1 MKRLPRISRGR
12 DRTKRRKV
20 DYTAR
25 RRRRTRV
32 MNAHIFK
39 SFLLFVRDDISFDRP
54 DGGIRVVTVTRAAM
68 ATALAHSIA
77 TVALPRAHPARSRL
91 ARAFR
96 ARVRVAAS
104 AGGDPEVTP
113 ERRLQL
119 EKADALREEYDGVS
133 TRARRL
139 LTRGGRL
146 AEKID
151 ELTAGAER
159 AMTLGADRDED
170 QARRL
175 LRERAQVKEAL
186 DRTIARAEVLKELAR
201 KIEMAIIVY
210 AGEIAD
216 ESAEGA
222 VAAPS
227 ANAKDVAPGSLEAEF
242 ASLEINLLER
252 AFAASG
258 AAASE
263 TAPTR
268 DETLGATKREA
279 TREADSR
286 LQSRNVAPPRD
297 VPGWWRDASDEELL
311 PDEKRNEKT
320 SEKPLDALL
329 SLDRARVSSV
339 GVRPS
344 DAVRLRVACAAHGA
358 EDVARSKRLE
368 GGKRDTAFRAGV
380 EAAFAAVET
389 EEGLFRVSLKKK
401 KEKEKKSL
409 AFFGVRSGGRSP
421 CVSCPTSRATSACVP
436 RARARWSPRRSC
448 GAWRRRS
455 CSARRT
461 RARATGTTRGAR
473 ASSWRGR
480 SSPSRRRRRRRRTA
494 SASRWWRCA
503 RRGSCARTSGAKC
516 SRCFQMRA
524 GRAKACGRSSGSR
537 SGSRRSGSR
546 TRLVFDTTRSCLRTL
561 KVQEIL
567 RRPSAE

>member
-1 MKRLPRISRGR
+1 
-12 DRTKRRKV
+12 
-20 DYTAR
+20 
-25 RRRRTRV
+25 
-32 MNAHIFK
+32 
-39 SFLLFVRDDISFDRP
+39 
-54 DGGIRVVTVTRAAM
+54 M
-68 ATALAHSIA
+68 APALVPSIA
-77 TVALPRAHPARSRL
+77 AAALPHARAARSRL
-91 ARAFR
+91 VRAVR
-96 ARVRVAAS
+96 ARVGVAAS
-104 AGGDPEVTP
+104 AGDDAEVTP

-151 ELTAGAER
+151 ELTAAAER

-311 PDEKRNEKT
+311 RNEKKRNEKT
-320 SEKPLDALL
+320 EKPLDALL

-380 EAAFAAVET
+380 EAACAAVEA
-389 EEGLFRVSLKKK
+389 EEGFEDWRSLGGQ
-401 KEKEKKSL
+401 EPLRFLSDL
-409 AFFGVRSGGRSP
+409 ARDLGLRP
-421 CVSCPTSRATSACVP
+421 
-436 RARARWSPRRSC
+436 ARAGALVTEAVVRRVEKTLVQC
-448 GAWRRRS
+448 A
-455 CSARRT
+455 AH
-461 RARATGTTRGAR
+461 ARAGDWDDARGE
-473 ASSWRGR
+473 SVVL
-480 SSPSRRRRRRRRTA
+480 
-494 SASRWWRCA
+494 
-503 RRGSCARTSGAKC
+503 ART
-516 SRCFQMRA
+516 
-524 GRAKACGRSSGSR
+524 
-537 SGSRRSGSR
+537 
-546 TRLVFDTTRSCLRTL
+546 LVAFAAAAASPEDRERVALVALRT
-561 KVQEIL
+561 QRQL
-567 RRPSAE
+567 REDERREVLALFSDEGRESESVREVIRLALGLEEERE

>member
-1 MKRLPRISRGR
+1 
-12 DRTKRRKV
+12 
-20 DYTAR
+20 
-25 RRRRTRV
+25 

-139 LTRGGRL
+139 LTRGSRL
-146 AEKID
+146 AAKID

-159 AMTLGADRDED
+159 AMTLGADRDEN

-216 ESAEGA
+216 ESAESA

-252 AFAASG
+252 AFAASD
-258 AAASE
+258 AESE
-263 TAPTR
+263 TR
-268 DETLGATKREA
+268 GGATKDVS
-279 TREADSR
+279 TRGEGDARARDPERGSR
-286 LQSRNVAPPRD
+286 A
-297 VPGWWRDASDEELL
+297 VPGWWQDAPENSVALEDEDEDERTRESGCRSDV
-311 PDEKRNEKT
+311 
-320 SEKPLDALL
+320 EKPLDALL

-339 GVRPS
+339 GVRPL

-358 EDVARSKRLE
+358 ENVAGSKRLE
-368 GGKRDTAFRAGV
+368 GGKRDTAFRAGIEAAVTAV
-380 EAAFAAVET
+380 EADEGRVDDAGLVEPGKALWQSLAGQDPLRFLSDLARDIGVRPARAGALVTEAVVRRVEKTLVQCAAHGRAGDWDEARRECVVLARTLIAFAAAAASPEERESVALVALRTQRQLREYERREVLALFP
-389 EEGLFRVSLKKK
+389 EEGGESERVR
-401 KEKEKKSL
+401 EVIRL
-409 AFFGVRSGGRSP
+409 ALG
-421 CVSCPTSRATSACVP
+421 
-436 RARARWSPRRSC
+436 
-448 GAWRRRS
+448 
-455 CSARRT
+455 
-461 RARATGTTRGAR
+461 
-473 ASSWRGR
+473 
-480 SSPSRRRRRRRRTA
+480 
-494 SASRWWRCA
+494 
-503 RRGSCARTSGAKC
+503 
-516 SRCFQMRA
+516 
-524 GRAKACGRSSGSR
+524 
-537 SGSRRSGSR
+537 
-546 TRLVFDTTRSCLRTL
+546 L
-561 KVQEIL
+561 
-567 RRPSAE
+567 

>member
-1 MKRLPRISRGR
+1 
-12 DRTKRRKV
+12 
-20 DYTAR
+20 
-25 RRRRTRV
+25 
-32 MNAHIFK
+32 
-39 SFLLFVRDDISFDRP
+39 
-54 DGGIRVVTVTRAAM
+54 M
-68 ATALAHSIA
+68 APALVPSIA
-77 TVALPRAHPARSRL
+77 AAALPHARAARSRL
-91 ARAFR
+91 VRAVR
-96 ARVRVAAS
+96 ARVGVAAS
-104 AGGDPEVTP
+104 AGDDAEVTP

-159 AMTLGADRDED
+159 AMSLGADRDED

-222 VAAPS
+222 VAEPS

-268 DETLGATKREA
+268 DETLGATKRSK
-279 TREADSR
+279 REANA
-286 LQSRNVAPPRD
+286 SRNVTAPRD
-297 VPGWWRDASDEELL
+297 VPGWWRDASDEDKKA
-311 PDEKRNEKT
+311 PPKRNENENENA
-320 SEKPLDALL
+320 EKPLDALL

-401 KEKEKKSL
+401 EGEGEKEPRVLWRSL
-409 AFFGVRSGGRSP
+409 GGQEPLRFLSDLARDLGLRPAREGALVTEAVVRRVEKTLVQ
-421 CVSCPTSRATSACVP
+421 CAAH
-436 RARARWSPRRSC
+436 ARAGDWDD
-448 GAWRRRS
+448 
-455 CSARRT
+455 AR
-461 RARATGTTRGAR
+461 GE
-473 ASSWRGR
+473 SVVL
-480 SSPSRRRRRRRRTA
+480 
-494 SASRWWRCA
+494 
-503 RRGSCARTSGAKC
+503 ART
-516 SRCFQMRA
+516 
-524 GRAKACGRSSGSR
+524 
-537 SGSRRSGSR
+537 
-546 TRLVFDTTRSCLRTL
+546 LVAFAAAAASPEDRERVALVALRT
-561 KVQEIL
+561 QRQL
-567 RRPSAE
+567 REDERREVLALFSDEGRESESVREVIRLALGLEEERE

>member
-1 MKRLPRISRGR
+1 
-12 DRTKRRKV
+12 
-20 DYTAR
+20 
-25 RRRRTRV
+25 
-32 MNAHIFK
+32 
-39 SFLLFVRDDISFDRP
+39 
-54 DGGIRVVTVTRAAM
+54 M
-68 ATALAHSIA
+68 APALVPSIA
-77 TVALPRAHPARSRL
+77 AAALPHARAARSRL
-91 ARAFR
+91 VRAVR
-96 ARVRVAAS
+96 ARVGVAAS
-104 AGGDPEVTP
+104 AGDDAEVTP

-268 DETLGATKREA
+268 DETLGATKRSK
-279 TREADSR
+279 REANA
-286 LQSRNVAPPRD
+286 SRNVTAPRD
-297 VPGWWRDASDEELL
+297 VPGWWRDASDEDKKA
-311 PDEKRNEKT
+311 PPKRNENENENA
-320 SEKPLDALL
+320 EKPLDALL

-401 KEKEKKSL
+401 EGEGEKEPRVLWRSL
-409 AFFGVRSGGRSP
+409 GGQEPLRFLSDLARDLGLRP
-421 CVSCPTSRATSACVP
+421 
-436 RARARWSPRRSC
+436 ARAGALVTEAVVRRVEKTLVQC
-448 GAWRRRS
+448 A
-455 CSARRT
+455 AH
-461 RARATGTTRGAR
+461 ARAGDWDDARGE
-473 ASSWRGR
+473 SVVL
-480 SSPSRRRRRRRRTA
+480 
-494 SASRWWRCA
+494 
-503 RRGSCARTSGAKC
+503 ART
-516 SRCFQMRA
+516 
-524 GRAKACGRSSGSR
+524 
-537 SGSRRSGSR
+537 
-546 TRLVFDTTRSCLRTL
+546 LVAFAAAAASPEDRERVALVALRT
-561 KVQEIL
+561 QRQL
-567 RRPSAE
+567 REDERREVLALFSDEGRESESVREVIRLALGLEEERE

>member
-1 MKRLPRISRGR
+1 
-12 DRTKRRKV
+12 
-20 DYTAR
+20 
-25 RRRRTRV
+25 
-32 MNAHIFK
+32 
-39 SFLLFVRDDISFDRP
+39 
-54 DGGIRVVTVTRAAM
+54 M
-68 ATALAHSIA
+68 APALVPSIA
-77 TVALPRAHPARSRL
+77 AAALPHARAARSRL
-91 ARAFR
+91 VRAVR
-96 ARVRVAAS
+96 ARVGVAAS
-104 AGGDPEVTP
+104 AGDDAEVTP

-151 ELTAGAER
+151 ELTAAAER

-268 DETLGATKREA
+268 DETLGATKRSK
-279 TREADSR
+279 READSR
-286 LQSRNVAPPRD
+286 LQSPVAPPRD

-311 PDEKRNEKT
+311 PPKRNEKT
-320 SEKPLDALL
+320 SGGAPSAEKPLDALL

-380 EAAFAAVET
+380 EAACAAVEA
-389 EEGLFRVSLKKK
+389 EEGRVE
-401 KEKEKKSL
+401 KEKELWRSL
-409 AFFGVRSGGRSP
+409 GGQEPLRFLSDLARDLGLRP
-421 CVSCPTSRATSACVP
+421 
-436 RARARWSPRRSC
+436 ARAGALVTEAIVRRVEKTLVQC
-448 GAWRRRS
+448 A
-455 CSARRT
+455 AH
-461 RARATGTTRGAR
+461 ARAGDWDDARGE
-473 ASSWRGR
+473 SVVL
-480 SSPSRRRRRRRRTA
+480 
-494 SASRWWRCA
+494 
-503 RRGSCARTSGAKC
+503 ART
-516 SRCFQMRA
+516 
-524 GRAKACGRSSGSR
+524 
-537 SGSRRSGSR
+537 
-546 TRLVFDTTRSCLRTL
+546 LVAFAAAAASPEDRERVALVALRT
-561 KVQEIL
+561 QRQL
-567 RRPSAE
+567 REDERREVLALFSDEGRESESVREVIRLALGLEEERE

>member
-1 MKRLPRISRGR
+1 MAPALVPRI
-12 DRTKRRKV
+12 
-20 DYTAR
+20 
-25 RRRRTRV
+25 
-32 MNAHIFK
+32 
-39 SFLLFVRDDISFDRP
+39 
-54 DGGIRVVTVTRAAM
+54 AA
-68 ATALAHSIA
+68 A
-77 TVALPRAHPARSRL
+77 ALPHARAARSRL
-91 ARAFR
+91 VRTVR

-104 AGGDPEVTP
+104 AGDDAEVTP

-151 ELTAGAER
+151 ELTAAAER

-201 KIEMAIIVY
+201 KIELAIIVY
-210 AGEIAD
+210 AGEVAD
-216 ESAEGA
+216 APESPQSETLAEVDA
-222 VAAPS
+222 PRAAS
-227 ANAKDVAPGSLEAEF
+227 GSLEAEF

-268 DETLGATKREA
+268 DETLGATATKREA
-279 TREADSR
+279 DASP
-286 LQSRNVAPPRD
+286 VAAPRD
-297 VPGWWRDASDEELL
+297 VPGWWRDASDEDA
-311 PDEKRNEKT
+311 PPKQNENE
-320 SEKPLDALL
+320 SGGAPSAEKPLDALL

-380 EAAFAAVET
+380 EAACAAVET
-389 EEGLFRVSLKKK
+389 EEGRVE
-401 KEKEKKSL
+401 KEKELWRSL
-409 AFFGVRSGGRSP
+409 GGQEPLRFLSDLARDLGLRPTRAGALVTEAVVRRVEKTLVQ
-421 CVSCPTSRATSACVP
+421 CAAH
-436 RARARWSPRRSC
+436 ARAGDWDD
-448 GAWRRRS
+448 
-455 CSARRT
+455 AR
-461 RARATGTTRGAR
+461 GE
-473 ASSWRGR
+473 SVVL
-480 SSPSRRRRRRRRTA
+480 
-494 SASRWWRCA
+494 
-503 RRGSCARTSGAKC
+503 ART
-516 SRCFQMRA
+516 
-524 GRAKACGRSSGSR
+524 
-537 SGSRRSGSR
+537 
-546 TRLVFDTTRSCLRTL
+546 LVAFAAAAASPEDRERVALVALRT
-561 KVQEIL
+561 QRQL
-567 RRPSAE
+567 REDERREVLALFSDEGRESESVREVIRLALGLEEERE

>member
-1 MKRLPRISRGR
+1 
-12 DRTKRRKV
+12 
-20 DYTAR
+20 
-25 RRRRTRV
+25 
-32 MNAHIFK
+32 
-39 SFLLFVRDDISFDRP
+39 
-54 DGGIRVVTVTRAAM
+54 M
-68 ATALAHSIA
+68 APALVPSIA
-77 TVALPRAHPARSRL
+77 AAALPHARAARSRL
-91 ARAFR
+91 VRAVR
-96 ARVRVAAS
+96 ARVGVAAS
-104 AGGDPEVTP
+104 AGDDAEVTP

-151 ELTAGAER
+151 ELTAAAER

-216 ESAEGA
+216 ESAESA

-268 DETLGATKREA
+268 DETLGATKRSK
-279 TREADSR
+279 READSR
-286 LQSRNVAPPRD
+286 LQSPVAPPRD

-311 PDEKRNEKT
+311 PPKRNEKT
-320 SEKPLDALL
+320 SGGAPSAEKPLDALL

-380 EAAFAAVET
+380 EAACAAVET
-389 EEGLFRVSLKKK
+389 EEGRVE
-401 KEKEKKSL
+401 KEKELWRSL
-409 AFFGVRSGGRSP
+409 GGQEPLRFLSDLARDLGLRP
-421 CVSCPTSRATSACVP
+421 
-436 RARARWSPRRSC
+436 ARAGALVTEAIVRRVEKTLVQC
-448 GAWRRRS
+448 A
-455 CSARRT
+455 AH
-461 RARATGTTRGAR
+461 ARAGDWDDARGE
-473 ASSWRGR
+473 SVVL
-480 SSPSRRRRRRRRTA
+480 
-494 SASRWWRCA
+494 
-503 RRGSCARTSGAKC
+503 ART
-516 SRCFQMRA
+516 
-524 GRAKACGRSSGSR
+524 
-537 SGSRRSGSR
+537 
-546 TRLVFDTTRSCLRTL
+546 LVAFAAAAASPEDRERVALVALRT
-561 KVQEIL
+561 QRQL
-567 RRPSAE
+567 REDERREVLALFSNEGREGESVREVVALALGLEEERKS

>member
-1 MKRLPRISRGR
+1 MAPALVPRI
-12 DRTKRRKV
+12 
-20 DYTAR
+20 
-25 RRRRTRV
+25 
-32 MNAHIFK
+32 
-39 SFLLFVRDDISFDRP
+39 
-54 DGGIRVVTVTRAAM
+54 AA
-68 ATALAHSIA
+68 A
-77 TVALPRAHPARSRL
+77 ALPHARAARSRL
-91 ARAFR
+91 VRAVR

-104 AGGDPEVTP
+104 AGDDAEVTP

-151 ELTAGAER
+151 ELTAAAER

-216 ESAEGA
+216 ESAESA

-268 DETLGATKREA
+268 DETLGATKRSK
-279 TREADSR
+279 READSR
-286 LQSRNVAPPRD
+286 LQSPVAPPRD

-311 PDEKRNEKT
+311 PPKRNEKT
-320 SEKPLDALL
+320 SGGAPSAEKPLDALL

-380 EAAFAAVET
+380 EAACAAVET
-389 EEGLFRVSLKKK
+389 EEGRVE
-401 KEKEKKSL
+401 KEKELWRSL
-409 AFFGVRSGGRSP
+409 GGQEPLRFLSDLARDLGLRP
-421 CVSCPTSRATSACVP
+421 
-436 RARARWSPRRSC
+436 ARAGALVTEAIVRRVEKTLVQC
-448 GAWRRRS
+448 A
-455 CSARRT
+455 AH
-461 RARATGTTRGAR
+461 ARAGDWDDARGE
-473 ASSWRGR
+473 SVVL
-480 SSPSRRRRRRRRTA
+480 
-494 SASRWWRCA
+494 
-503 RRGSCARTSGAKC
+503 ART
-516 SRCFQMRA
+516 
-524 GRAKACGRSSGSR
+524 
-537 SGSRRSGSR
+537 
-546 TRLVFDTTRSCLRTL
+546 LVAFAAAAASPEDRERVALVALRT
-561 KVQEIL
+561 QRQL
-567 RRPSAE
+567 REDERREVLALFSDEGRESESVREVIRLALGLEEERE

>member
-1 MKRLPRISRGR
+1 
-12 DRTKRRKV
+12 
-20 DYTAR
+20 
-25 RRRRTRV
+25 
-32 MNAHIFK
+32 
-39 SFLLFVRDDISFDRP
+39 
-54 DGGIRVVTVTRAAM
+54 M
-68 ATALAHSIA
+68 APALVPSIA
-77 TVALPRAHPARSRL
+77 AAALPHARAARSRL
-91 ARAFR
+91 VRAVR
-96 ARVRVAAS
+96 ARVGVAAS
-104 AGGDPEVTP
+104 AGDDAEVTP

-151 ELTAGAER
+151 ELTAAAER

-258 AAASE
+258 AASKSE

-268 DETLGATKREA
+268 DETLGATKRSK
-279 TREADSR
+279 READSR
-286 LQSRNVAPPRD
+286 LAPSPVAPPRD
-297 VPGWWRDASDEELL
+297 VPGWWQDASDEELL
-311 PDEKRNEKT
+311 PDEKRDEKT

-329 SLDRARVSSV
+329 ALDRARVSSV

-380 EAAFAAVET
+380 EAACAAVEA
-389 EEGLFRVSLKKK
+389 EEGFEDWRSLGGQ
-401 KEKEKKSL
+401 EPLRFLSDL
-409 AFFGVRSGGRSP
+409 ARDLGLRP
-421 CVSCPTSRATSACVP
+421 
-436 RARARWSPRRSC
+436 ARAGALVTEAVVRRVEKTLVQC
-448 GAWRRRS
+448 A
-455 CSARRT
+455 AH
-461 RARATGTTRGAR
+461 ARAGDWDDARGE
-473 ASSWRGR
+473 SVVL
-480 SSPSRRRRRRRRTA
+480 
-494 SASRWWRCA
+494 
-503 RRGSCARTSGAKC
+503 ART
-516 SRCFQMRA
+516 
-524 GRAKACGRSSGSR
+524 
-537 SGSRRSGSR
+537 
-546 TRLVFDTTRSCLRTL
+546 LVAFAAAAASPEERERVALVALRT
-561 KVQEIL
+561 QRQL
-567 RRPSAE
+567 REDERREVLALFSDEGRESESVREVIRLALGLEEERE

>member
-1 MKRLPRISRGR
+1 
-12 DRTKRRKV
+12 
-20 DYTAR
+20 
-25 RRRRTRV
+25 
-32 MNAHIFK
+32 
-39 SFLLFVRDDISFDRP
+39 
-54 DGGIRVVTVTRAAM
+54 M
-68 ATALAHSIA
+68 APALVPSIA
-77 TVALPRAHPARSRL
+77 AAALPHARAARSRL
-91 ARAFR
+91 VRAVR
-96 ARVRVAAS
+96 ARVGVAAS
-104 AGGDPEVTP
+104 AGDDAEVTP

-151 ELTAGAER
+151 ELTAAAER

-268 DETLGATKREA
+268 DETLGATKRSK
-279 TREADSR
+279 READSR
-286 LQSRNVAPPRD
+286 LQSPVAPPRD

-311 PDEKRNEKT
+311 PPKRNEKT
-320 SEKPLDALL
+320 SGSGGAPSAEKPLDALL

-380 EAAFAAVET
+380 EAACAAVET
-389 EEGLFRVSLKKK
+389 EEGRVE
-401 KEKEKKSL
+401 KEKELWRSL
-409 AFFGVRSGGRSP
+409 GGQEPLRFLSDLARDLGLRP
-421 CVSCPTSRATSACVP
+421 
-436 RARARWSPRRSC
+436 ARAGALVTEAVVRRVEKTLVQC
-448 GAWRRRS
+448 A
-455 CSARRT
+455 AH
-461 RARATGTTRGAR
+461 ARAGDWDDARGE
-473 ASSWRGR
+473 SVVL
-480 SSPSRRRRRRRRTA
+480 
-494 SASRWWRCA
+494 
-503 RRGSCARTSGAKC
+503 ART
-516 SRCFQMRA
+516 
-524 GRAKACGRSSGSR
+524 
-537 SGSRRSGSR
+537 
-546 TRLVFDTTRSCLRTL
+546 LVAFAAAAASPEDRERVALVALRT
-561 KVQEIL
+561 QRQL
-567 RRPSAE
+567 REDERREVLALFSDEGRESESVREVIRLALGLEEERE

>member
-1 MKRLPRISRGR
+1 
-12 DRTKRRKV
+12 
-20 DYTAR
+20 
-25 RRRRTRV
+25 
-32 MNAHIFK
+32 
-39 SFLLFVRDDISFDRP
+39 
-54 DGGIRVVTVTRAAM
+54 M
-68 ATALAHSIA
+68 APALVPSIA
-77 TVALPRAHPARSRL
+77 AAALPHARAARSRL
-91 ARAFR
+91 VRAVR
-96 ARVRVAAS
+96 ARVGVAAS
-104 AGGDPEVTP
+104 AGDDAEVTP

-151 ELTAGAER
+151 ELTAAAER

-258 AAASE
+258 AASKSE

-286 LQSRNVAPPRD
+286 LQSPVAPPRD
-297 VPGWWRDASDEELL
+297 VPGWWRDASDEELSL
-311 PDEKRNEKT
+311 PKRNEKT

-329 SLDRARVSSV
+329 ALDRARVSSV

-380 EAAFAAVET
+380 EAACAAVET
-389 EEGLFRVSLKKK
+389 EEGFEDWRSLGGQ
-401 KEKEKKSL
+401 EPLRFLSDL
-409 AFFGVRSGGRSP
+409 ARDLGLRP
-421 CVSCPTSRATSACVP
+421 
-436 RARARWSPRRSC
+436 ARAGALVTEAVVRRVEKTLVQC
-448 GAWRRRS
+448 A
-455 CSARRT
+455 AH
-461 RARATGTTRGAR
+461 ARAGDWDDARGE
-473 ASSWRGR
+473 SVVL
-480 SSPSRRRRRRRRTA
+480 
-494 SASRWWRCA
+494 
-503 RRGSCARTSGAKC
+503 ART
-516 SRCFQMRA
+516 
-524 GRAKACGRSSGSR
+524 
-537 SGSRRSGSR
+537 
-546 TRLVFDTTRSCLRTL
+546 LVAFAAAAASPEERERVALVALRT
-561 KVQEIL
+561 QRQL
-567 RRPSAE
+567 REDERREVLALFADEGRESESVREVIRLALGLEEERE

>member
-1 MKRLPRISRGR
+1 
-12 DRTKRRKV
+12 
-20 DYTAR
+20 
-25 RRRRTRV
+25 
-32 MNAHIFK
+32 
-39 SFLLFVRDDISFDRP
+39 
-54 DGGIRVVTVTRAAM
+54 M
-68 ATALAHSIA
+68 APALVPSIA
-77 TVALPRAHPARSRL
+77 AAALPHARAARSRL
-91 ARAFR
+91 VRAVR
-96 ARVRVAAS
+96 ARVGVAAS
-104 AGGDPEVTP
+104 AGDDAEVTP

-151 ELTAGAER
+151 ELTAAAER

-268 DETLGATKREA
+268 DETLGATKRSK
-279 TREADSR
+279 READSR
-286 LQSRNVAPPRD
+286 LQSPVAPPRD

-311 PDEKRNEKT
+311 PPKRNEKT
-320 SEKPLDALL
+320 SGGAPSAEKPLDALL

-380 EAAFAAVET
+380 EAACAAVEA
-389 EEGLFRVSLKKK
+389 EEGRVE
-401 KEKEKKSL
+401 KEKELWRSL
-409 AFFGVRSGGRSP
+409 GGQEPLRFLSDLARDLGLRP
-421 CVSCPTSRATSACVP
+421 
-436 RARARWSPRRSC
+436 ARAGALVTEAVVRRVEKTLVQC
-448 GAWRRRS
+448 A
-455 CSARRT
+455 AH
-461 RARATGTTRGAR
+461 ARAGDWDDARGE
-473 ASSWRGR
+473 SVVL
-480 SSPSRRRRRRRRTA
+480 
-494 SASRWWRCA
+494 
-503 RRGSCARTSGAKC
+503 ART
-516 SRCFQMRA
+516 
-524 GRAKACGRSSGSR
+524 
-537 SGSRRSGSR
+537 
-546 TRLVFDTTRSCLRTL
+546 LVAFAAAAASPEDRERVALVALRT
-561 KVQEIL
+561 QRQL
-567 RRPSAE
+567 REDERREVLALFSDEGRESESVREVIRLALGLEEERE

>member
-1 MKRLPRISRGR
+1 
-12 DRTKRRKV
+12 
-20 DYTAR
+20 
-25 RRRRTRV
+25 
-32 MNAHIFK
+32 
-39 SFLLFVRDDISFDRP
+39 
-54 DGGIRVVTVTRAAM
+54 M
-68 ATALAHSIA
+68 APALVPSIA
-77 TVALPRAHPARSRL
+77 AAALPHARAARSRL
-91 ARAFR
+91 VRAVR
-96 ARVRVAAS
+96 ARVGVAAS
-104 AGGDPEVTP
+104 AGDDAEVTP

-151 ELTAGAER
+151 ELTAAAER

-268 DETLGATKREA
+268 DETLGATKRSK
-279 TREADSR
+279 READSR
-286 LQSRNVAPPRD
+286 LQSPVAPPRD
-297 VPGWWRDASDEELL
+297 VPGWWRDASDEDA
-311 PDEKRNEKT
+311 PPKQNENE
-320 SEKPLDALL
+320 SGGAPSAEKPLDALL

-380 EAAFAAVET
+380 EAACAAVET
-389 EEGLFRVSLKKK
+389 EEGRVE
-401 KEKEKKSL
+401 KEKELWRSL
-409 AFFGVRSGGRSP
+409 GGQEPLRFLSDLARDLGLRP
-421 CVSCPTSRATSACVP
+421 
-436 RARARWSPRRSC
+436 ARAGALVTEAVVRRVEKTLVQC
-448 GAWRRRS
+448 A
-455 CSARRT
+455 AH
-461 RARATGTTRGAR
+461 ARAGDWDDARGE
-473 ASSWRGR
+473 SVVL
-480 SSPSRRRRRRRRTA
+480 
-494 SASRWWRCA
+494 
-503 RRGSCARTSGAKC
+503 ART
-516 SRCFQMRA
+516 
-524 GRAKACGRSSGSR
+524 
-537 SGSRRSGSR
+537 
-546 TRLVFDTTRSCLRTL
+546 LVAFAAAAASPEDRERVALVALRT
-561 KVQEIL
+561 QRQL
-567 RRPSAE
+567 REDERREVLALFSDEGRESESVREVIRLALGLEEERE

>member
-1 MKRLPRISRGR
+1 
-12 DRTKRRKV
+12 
-20 DYTAR
+20 
-25 RRRRTRV
+25 
-32 MNAHIFK
+32 
-39 SFLLFVRDDISFDRP
+39 
-54 DGGIRVVTVTRAAM
+54 M
-68 ATALAHSIA
+68 APALVPSIA
-77 TVALPRAHPARSRL
+77 AAALPHARAARSRL
-91 ARAFR
+91 VRAVR
-96 ARVRVAAS
+96 ARVGVAAS
-104 AGGDPEVTP
+104 AGDDAEVTP

-151 ELTAGAER
+151 ELTAAAER

-258 AAASE
+258 AASKSE

-268 DETLGATKREA
+268 DETLGATKRSK
-279 TREADSR
+279 READSR
-286 LQSRNVAPPRD
+286 HSPSPVAPPRD

-380 EAAFAAVET
+380 EAACAAVEA
-389 EEGLFRVSLKKK
+389 EEGFEDWRSLGGQ
-401 KEKEKKSL
+401 EPLRFLSDL
-409 AFFGVRSGGRSP
+409 ARDLGLRP
-421 CVSCPTSRATSACVP
+421 
-436 RARARWSPRRSC
+436 ARAGALVTEAVVRRVEKTLVQC
-448 GAWRRRS
+448 A
-455 CSARRT
+455 AH
-461 RARATGTTRGAR
+461 ARAGDWDDARGE
-473 ASSWRGR
+473 SVVL
-480 SSPSRRRRRRRRTA
+480 
-494 SASRWWRCA
+494 
-503 RRGSCARTSGAKC
+503 ART
-516 SRCFQMRA
+516 
-524 GRAKACGRSSGSR
+524 
-537 SGSRRSGSR
+537 
-546 TRLVFDTTRSCLRTL
+546 LVAFAAAAASPEERERVALVALRT
-561 KVQEIL
+561 QRQL
-567 RRPSAE
+567 REDERREVLALFSDEGRESESVREVIRLALGLEEERE

>member
-1 MKRLPRISRGR
+1 
-12 DRTKRRKV
+12 
-20 DYTAR
+20 
-25 RRRRTRV
+25 
-32 MNAHIFK
+32 
-39 SFLLFVRDDISFDRP
+39 
-54 DGGIRVVTVTRAAM
+54 M
-68 ATALAHSIA
+68 APALVPSIA
-77 TVALPRAHPARSRL
+77 AAALPHARAARSRL
-91 ARAFR
+91 VRAVR
-96 ARVRVAAS
+96 ARVGVAAS
-104 AGGDPEVTP
+104 AGDDAEVTP

-151 ELTAGAER
+151 ELTAAAER

-286 LQSRNVAPPRD
+286 LQSPVAPPRD
-297 VPGWWRDASDEELL
+297 VPGWWRDACDEELL

-380 EAAFAAVET
+380 EAACAAVEA
-389 EEGLFRVSLKKK
+389 EEGFEDWRSLGGQ
-401 KEKEKKSL
+401 EPLRFLSDL
-409 AFFGVRSGGRSP
+409 ARDLGLRP
-421 CVSCPTSRATSACVP
+421 
-436 RARARWSPRRSC
+436 ARAGALVTEAVVRRVEKTLVQC
-448 GAWRRRS
+448 A
-455 CSARRT
+455 AH
-461 RARATGTTRGAR
+461 ARAGDWDDARGE
-473 ASSWRGR
+473 SVVL
-480 SSPSRRRRRRRRTA
+480 
-494 SASRWWRCA
+494 
-503 RRGSCARTSGAKC
+503 ART
-516 SRCFQMRA
+516 
-524 GRAKACGRSSGSR
+524 
-537 SGSRRSGSR
+537 
-546 TRLVFDTTRSCLRTL
+546 LVAFAAAAASPEDRERVALVALRT
-561 KVQEIL
+561 QRQL
-567 RRPSAE
+567 REDERREVLALFSDEGRESESVREVIRLALGLEEERE

>member
-1 MKRLPRISRGR
+1 
-12 DRTKRRKV
+12 
-20 DYTAR
+20 
-25 RRRRTRV
+25 
-32 MNAHIFK
+32 
-39 SFLLFVRDDISFDRP
+39 
-54 DGGIRVVTVTRAAM
+54 M
-68 ATALAHSIA
+68 APALVPSIA
-77 TVALPRAHPARSRL
+77 AAALPHARAARSRL
-91 ARAFR
+91 VRAVR
-96 ARVRVAAS
+96 ARVGVAAS
-104 AGGDPEVTP
+104 AGDDAEVTP

-151 ELTAGAER
+151 ELTAAAER

-268 DETLGATKREA
+268 DETLGATKRSK
-279 TREADSR
+279 READSR
-286 LQSRNVAPPRD
+286 LQSPVAPPRD

-311 PDEKRNEKT
+311 PPKRNEKT
-320 SEKPLDALL
+320 SGGAPSAEKPLDALL

-380 EAAFAAVET
+380 EAACAAVET
-389 EEGLFRVSLKKK
+389 EEGRVE
-401 KEKEKKSL
+401 KEKELWRSL
-409 AFFGVRSGGRSP
+409 GGQEPLRFLSDLARDLGLRP
-421 CVSCPTSRATSACVP
+421 
-436 RARARWSPRRSC
+436 ARAGALVTEAVVRRVEKTLVQC
-448 GAWRRRS
+448 A
-455 CSARRT
+455 AH
-461 RARATGTTRGAR
+461 ARAGEWDDARGE
-473 ASSWRGR
+473 SVVL
-480 SSPSRRRRRRRRTA
+480 
-494 SASRWWRCA
+494 
-503 RRGSCARTSGAKC
+503 ART
-516 SRCFQMRA
+516 
-524 GRAKACGRSSGSR
+524 
-537 SGSRRSGSR
+537 
-546 TRLVFDTTRSCLRTL
+546 LVAFAAAAASPEDRERVALVALRT
-561 KVQEIL
+561 QRQL
-567 RRPSAE
+567 REDERREVLALFSDEGRESESVREVIRLALGLEEERE

>member
-1 MKRLPRISRGR
+1 
-12 DRTKRRKV
+12 
-20 DYTAR
+20 
-25 RRRRTRV
+25 
-32 MNAHIFK
+32 
-39 SFLLFVRDDISFDRP
+39 
-54 DGGIRVVTVTRAAM
+54 M
-68 ATALAHSIA
+68 APALVPSIA
-77 TVALPRAHPARSRL
+77 AAALPHARAARSRL
-91 ARAFR
+91 VRAVR
-96 ARVRVAAS
+96 ARVGVAAS
-104 AGGDPEVTP
+104 AGDDAEVTP

-151 ELTAGAER
+151 ELTAAAER

-258 AAASE
+258 AASKSE

-268 DETLGATKREA
+268 DETLGATKRSK
-279 TREADSR
+279 READSR

-297 VPGWWRDASDEELL
+297 VPGWWQDASDEELSL
-311 PDEKRNEKT
+311 PKRNEKT
-320 SEKPLDALL
+320 EKPLDALL
-329 SLDRARVSSV
+329 ALDRARVSSV

-380 EAAFAAVET
+380 EAACAAVEA
-389 EEGLFRVSLKKK
+389 EEGFEDWRSLGGQ
-401 KEKEKKSL
+401 EPLRFLSDL
-409 AFFGVRSGGRSP
+409 ARDLGLRP
-421 CVSCPTSRATSACVP
+421 
-436 RARARWSPRRSC
+436 ARAGALVTEAVVRRVEKTLVQC
-448 GAWRRRS
+448 A
-455 CSARRT
+455 AH
-461 RARATGTTRGAR
+461 ARAGDWDDARGE
-473 ASSWRGR
+473 SVVL
-480 SSPSRRRRRRRRTA
+480 
-494 SASRWWRCA
+494 
-503 RRGSCARTSGAKC
+503 ART
-516 SRCFQMRA
+516 
-524 GRAKACGRSSGSR
+524 
-537 SGSRRSGSR
+537 
-546 TRLVFDTTRSCLRTL
+546 LVAFAAAAASPEERERVALVALRT
-561 KVQEIL
+561 QRQL
-567 RRPSAE
+567 REDERREVLALFADEGRESESVREVIRLALGLEEERE

>member
-1 MKRLPRISRGR
+1 
-12 DRTKRRKV
+12 
-20 DYTAR
+20 
-25 RRRRTRV
+25 
-32 MNAHIFK
+32 
-39 SFLLFVRDDISFDRP
+39 
-54 DGGIRVVTVTRAAM
+54 M
-68 ATALAHSIA
+68 APALVPSIA
-77 TVALPRAHPARSRL
+77 AAALPHARAARSRL
-91 ARAFR
+91 VRAVR
-96 ARVRVAAS
+96 ARVGVAAS
-104 AGGDPEVTP
+104 AGDDAEVTP

-151 ELTAGAER
+151 ELTAAAER

-268 DETLGATKREA
+268 DETLGATKRSK
-279 TREADSR
+279 READSR
-286 LQSRNVAPPRD
+286 LQSPVAPPRD
-297 VPGWWRDASDEELL
+297 VPGWWRDASDEDA
-311 PDEKRNEKT
+311 PPKQNENE
-320 SEKPLDALL
+320 SGGAPSAEKPLDALL

-380 EAAFAAVET
+380 EAACAAVET
-389 EEGLFRVSLKKK
+389 EEGRVE
-401 KEKEKKSL
+401 KEKELWRSL
-409 AFFGVRSGGRSP
+409 GGQEPLRFLSDLARDLGLRP
-421 CVSCPTSRATSACVP
+421 
-436 RARARWSPRRSC
+436 ARAGALVTEAIVRRVEKTLVQC
-448 GAWRRRS
+448 A
-455 CSARRT
+455 AH
-461 RARATGTTRGAR
+461 ARAGDWDDARGE
-473 ASSWRGR
+473 SVVL
-480 SSPSRRRRRRRRTA
+480 
-494 SASRWWRCA
+494 
-503 RRGSCARTSGAKC
+503 ART
-516 SRCFQMRA
+516 
-524 GRAKACGRSSGSR
+524 
-537 SGSRRSGSR
+537 
-546 TRLVFDTTRSCLRTL
+546 LVAFAAAAASPEDRERVALVALRT
-561 KVQEIL
+561 QRQL
-567 RRPSAE
+567 REDERREVLALFSDEGRESESVREVIRLALGLEEERE

>member
-104 AGGDPEVTP
+104 AGGDPELTP

-139 LTRGGRL
+139 LTRGSRL
-146 AEKID
+146 AAKID

-159 AMTLGADRDED
+159 AMTLGADRDEN

-201 KIEMAIIVY
+201 KIELAIIVY
-210 AGEIAD
+210 AGEVAD
-216 ESAEGA
+216 APESPQSETLAEVDA
-222 VAAPS
+222 PRAAS
-227 ANAKDVAPGSLEAEF
+227 GSLEAEF

-252 AFAASG
+252 AFAASD
-258 AAASE
+258 AESE
-263 TAPTR
+263 TR
-268 DETLGATKREA
+268 GGATKDVS
-279 TREADSR
+279 TRGEGDARARDPERGSR
-286 LQSRNVAPPRD
+286 A
-297 VPGWWRDASDEELL
+297 VPGWWQDAPENSVALEDEDEDERTRESGCRSDV
-311 PDEKRNEKT
+311 
-320 SEKPLDALL
+320 EKPLDALL

-339 GVRPS
+339 GVRPL

-358 EDVARSKRLE
+358 ENVAGSKRLE
-368 GGKRDTAFRAGV
+368 GGKRDTAFRAGIEAAVTAV
-380 EAAFAAVET
+380 EADEGRVDDAGLVEPGKALWQSLAGQDPLRFLSDLARDIGVRPARAGALVTEAIVRRVEKTLVRCAAHGRAGDWDEARRECIVLARTLVAFAAAAASPEERESVALVALRTQRQLREYERREVLALFP
-389 EEGLFRVSLKKK
+389 EEGGESERVR
-401 KEKEKKSL
+401 EVIRL
-409 AFFGVRSGGRSP
+409 ALG
-421 CVSCPTSRATSACVP
+421 
-436 RARARWSPRRSC
+436 
-448 GAWRRRS
+448 
-455 CSARRT
+455 
-461 RARATGTTRGAR
+461 
-473 ASSWRGR
+473 
-480 SSPSRRRRRRRRTA
+480 
-494 SASRWWRCA
+494 
-503 RRGSCARTSGAKC
+503 
-516 SRCFQMRA
+516 
-524 GRAKACGRSSGSR
+524 
-537 SGSRRSGSR
+537 
-546 TRLVFDTTRSCLRTL
+546 L
-561 KVQEIL
+561 
-567 RRPSAE
+567 

>member
-1 MKRLPRISRGR
+1 
-12 DRTKRRKV
+12 
-20 DYTAR
+20 
-25 RRRRTRV
+25 
-32 MNAHIFK
+32 
-39 SFLLFVRDDISFDRP
+39 
-54 DGGIRVVTVTRAAM
+54 M
-68 ATALAHSIA
+68 APALVPSIA
-77 TVALPRAHPARSRL
+77 AAALPHARAARSRL
-91 ARAFR
+91 VRAVR
-96 ARVRVAAS
+96 ARVGVAAS
-104 AGGDPEVTP
+104 AGDDAEVTP

-151 ELTAGAER
+151 ELTAAAER

-268 DETLGATKREA
+268 DETLGATKRSK
-279 TREADSR
+279 READSR
-286 LQSRNVAPPRD
+286 LQSPVAPPRD

-311 PDEKRNEKT
+311 PPKRNEKT
-320 SEKPLDALL
+320 SGGAPSAEKPLDALL

-380 EAAFAAVET
+380 EAACAAVET
-389 EEGLFRVSLKKK
+389 EEGRVE
-401 KEKEKKSL
+401 KEKELWRSL
-409 AFFGVRSGGRSP
+409 GGQEPLRFLSDLARDLGLRPTRAGALVTEAVVRRVEKTLVQ
-421 CVSCPTSRATSACVP
+421 CAAH
-436 RARARWSPRRSC
+436 ARAGDWDD
-448 GAWRRRS
+448 
-455 CSARRT
+455 AR
-461 RARATGTTRGAR
+461 GE
-473 ASSWRGR
+473 SVVL
-480 SSPSRRRRRRRRTA
+480 
-494 SASRWWRCA
+494 
-503 RRGSCARTSGAKC
+503 ART
-516 SRCFQMRA
+516 
-524 GRAKACGRSSGSR
+524 
-537 SGSRRSGSR
+537 
-546 TRLVFDTTRSCLRTL
+546 LVAFAAAAASPEDRERVALVALRT
-561 KVQEIL
+561 QRQL
-567 RRPSAE
+567 REDERREVLALFSDEGRESESVREVIRLALGLEEERE

>member
-1 MKRLPRISRGR
+1 MAPALVPRI
-12 DRTKRRKV
+12 
-20 DYTAR
+20 
-25 RRRRTRV
+25 
-32 MNAHIFK
+32 
-39 SFLLFVRDDISFDRP
+39 
-54 DGGIRVVTVTRAAM
+54 AA
-68 ATALAHSIA
+68 A
-77 TVALPRAHPARSRL
+77 ALPHARAARSRL
-91 ARAFR
+91 VRAVR
-96 ARVRVAAS
+96 ARVGVAAS
-104 AGGDPEVTP
+104 AGDDAEVTP

-151 ELTAGAER
+151 ELTAAAER

-268 DETLGATKREA
+268 DETLGATKRSK
-279 TREADSR
+279 READSR
-286 LQSRNVAPPRD
+286 LQSPVAPPRD

-311 PDEKRNEKT
+311 PPKRNEKT
-320 SEKPLDALL
+320 SGGAPSAEKPLDALL

-380 EAAFAAVET
+380 EAACAAVET
-389 EEGLFRVSLKKK
+389 EEGRVE
-401 KEKEKKSL
+401 KEKELWRSL
-409 AFFGVRSGGRSP
+409 GGQEPLRFLSDLARDLGLRP
-421 CVSCPTSRATSACVP
+421 
-436 RARARWSPRRSC
+436 ARAGALVTEAVVRRVEKTLVQC
-448 GAWRRRS
+448 A
-455 CSARRT
+455 AH
-461 RARATGTTRGAR
+461 ARAGDWDDARGE
-473 ASSWRGR
+473 SVVL
-480 SSPSRRRRRRRRTA
+480 
-494 SASRWWRCA
+494 
-503 RRGSCARTSGAKC
+503 ART
-516 SRCFQMRA
+516 
-524 GRAKACGRSSGSR
+524 
-537 SGSRRSGSR
+537 
-546 TRLVFDTTRSCLRTL
+546 LVAFAAAAASPEDRERVALVALRT
-561 KVQEIL
+561 QRQL
-567 RRPSAE
+567 REDERREVLALFSDEGRESESVREVIRLALGLEEERE